1 MNKDNSALL
10 GGCLTVIIL
19 LIFAPVITFF
29 CGWFGG
35 WMLMNIIGDAVASG
49 FNTLFGTTRFT
60 PDMLPIVCGS
70 LALIGSCFKSTNT
83 TSK

>member
-1 MNKDNSALL
+1 MNNNGALI
-10 GGCLTVIIL
+10 GCLTVILI
-19 LIFAPVITFF
+19 LIFSPVITFF

-35 WMLMNIIGDAVASG
+35 WMLMKIIGDAVASG
-49 FNTLFGTTRFT
+49 FNTLFGTSRFT

-83 TSK
+83 NTK